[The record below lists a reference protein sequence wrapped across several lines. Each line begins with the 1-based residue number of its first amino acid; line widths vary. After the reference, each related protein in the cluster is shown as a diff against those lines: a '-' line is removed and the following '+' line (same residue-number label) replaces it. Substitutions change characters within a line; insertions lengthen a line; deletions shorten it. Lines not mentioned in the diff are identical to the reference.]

1 MPVDALDTTDECNE
15 LLQDLAVN
23 YRKEGLYRR
32 YLDPVIKQAE
42 TLSETYEEETMRDS
56 LQQFADTFAAYEPLM
71 RKFLQNEIYSDLLVP
86 DGSLDSMIVALQWIA
101 MEYAVIRHAIV
112 LSCDHSSIR
121 YEAGRDY
128 LVVITRMTGYDEEDI
143 YEYLENSFESLLR
156 ERGYFALIVGN
167 AR

>member
-1 MPVDALDTTDECNE
+1 M
-15 LLQDLAVN
+15 AVN

-101 MEYAVIRHAIV
+101 MEYAVIRHAIF

-121 YEAGRDY
+121 YETVRDY

-143 YEYLENSFESLLR
+143 YEYLENSFESLLW
-156 ERGYFALIVGN
+156 EWGYFALIVGN